1 MEAVVLLG
9 PPGAGKGTVATVLA
23 ENGYRHVS
31 TGELLREQ
39 IRLQTPLGRE
49 AGQLMAEGKFV
60 SDAVVV
66 GMIRGMLEPSATGT
80 RVLFDGFPRTLVQ
93 AEQLD
98 DLFTILGGSLSAVVL
113 LECPDEVIVER
124 LSGRRTCQKCGAVYH
139 LKYNPALSGERCD
152 SDGSELEQRLD
163 DRAETIRERLKVY
176 AEQTAP
182 LVDYYRKK
190 GLVRAVDA
198 TQSIDNVRHAVME
211 LLG

>member
-9 PPGAGKGTVATVLA
+9 PPGAGKGTVAAVLA

-39 IRLQTPLGRE
+39 IRLQTPLGCE

-60 SDAVVV
+60 PDAVVV
-66 GMIRGMLEPSATGT
+66 GMIRGMLEPWDKGT
-80 RVLFDGFPRTLVQ
+80 RYLFDGFPRTLVQ
-93 AEQLD
+93 AERLD
-98 DLFTILGGSLSAVVL
+98 ELFAILGGNLSAVVL

-139 LKYNPALSGERCD
+139 LKYNPSLSGEQCD

-182 LVDYYRKK
+182 LVDYYRAK
-190 GLVRAVDA
+190 GLIRAVDA